1 MKKCLVQ
8 LILLLGILSC
18 SPHLKVINLD
28 VKEDQLYI
36 QDRKV
41 DIEDFEYEVKR
52 LTRGLSKKNL
62 SDITFSLTLDGNS
75 KIGIVT
81 DLKTKIENWKDSVK
95 KE

>member
-1 MKKCLVQ
+1 M
-8 LILLLGILSC
+8 
-18 SPHLKVINLD
+18 
-28 VKEDQLYI
+28 KEDQLYI

-41 DIEDFEYEVKR
+41 DIEDFAYEVKR